1 MITNE
6 FLKNIEALFNRRL
19 ICEEHLDMFDDDDVD
34 FDDYEV
40 SHDYDN
46 WYSRRCSV
54 DTDIKIM
61 LDQLHPDTFV
71 EIIKEGLSEII

>member
-1 MITNE
+1 
-6 FLKNIEALFNRRL
+6 
-19 ICEEHLDMFDDDDVD
+19 MFDDAD

-54 DTDIKIM
+54 DTDIRIM
-61 LDQLHPDTFV
+61 LEQLHPDTFV
-71 EIIKEGLSEII
+71 EIIKDGLSEYI